1 MAYETSFRAQARAAA
16 VALLTDYKASEGS
29 IKLQI
34 YRARP
39 ATIKPPTAFVDR
51 ITEADA
57 YPAYT
62 YPSRTI
68 RAEIVVLHGVFDN
81 GDAVDQADA
90 FADGF
95 LEWAVANIG
104 EADANTTVS
113 VTDMEDEPTY
123 VPDWLP
129 EEYRVPYFATR
140 ITLEGFAGG

>member
-1 MAYETSFRAQARAAA
+1 MPYTTTFRADVRAAC
-16 VALLTDYKASEGS
+16 VSLLEAYRTASG

-51 ITEADA
+51 ISEADA

-62 YPSRTI
+62 FPSRTP
-68 RAEIVVLHGVFDN
+68 RAEVVVLHGVFDN

-95 LEWAVANIG
+95 LAFTVANLD
-104 EADANTTVS
+104 EAGPNSTIS
-113 VTDMEDEPTY
+113 VVEMEDDPTF

-129 EEYRVPYFATR
+129 EEYRIPYFATR